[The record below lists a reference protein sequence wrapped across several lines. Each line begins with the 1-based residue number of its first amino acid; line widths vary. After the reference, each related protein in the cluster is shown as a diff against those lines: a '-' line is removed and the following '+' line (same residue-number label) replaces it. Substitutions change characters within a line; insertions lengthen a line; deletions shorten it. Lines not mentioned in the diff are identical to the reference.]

1 MSEYLSVINFV
12 HIALM
17 LGACISCYFWGK
29 LNGAVNLAV
38 ELINHKIVTLEQ
50 LKKLDPDFDKE

>member
-12 HIALM
+12 HLALM
-17 LGACISCYFWGK
+17 LGACAGCYFWGK

-38 ELINHKIVTLEQ
+38 ELINHKLVTLEQ
-50 LKKLDPDFDKE
+50 LKKLDPDFDEE